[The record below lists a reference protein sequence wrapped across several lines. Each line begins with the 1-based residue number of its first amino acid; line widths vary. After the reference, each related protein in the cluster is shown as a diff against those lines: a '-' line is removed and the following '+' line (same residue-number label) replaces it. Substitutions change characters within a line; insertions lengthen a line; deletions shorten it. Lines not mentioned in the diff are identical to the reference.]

1 MSGRDWEPVAE
12 PAATTTPPR
21 RAGDRVATPGPA
33 IAGPVD
39 ADPESSAAWLELA
52 APDWSVGIEEADRH
66 AAELA
71 AAGSSPATMYLVRLG
86 DGSRRTMRAALGRL
100 VVLAG
105 YDAEI
110 EEFPWHRLR
119 YQHTQRLR
127 ALLQQPPASGAEPP
141 AAATVNK
148 HLSALRGILREAWR
162 LGLLG
167 GEDYQRAVDVANL
180 TGQRDVGRSL
190 GHGEVTAL
198 FAACAADPSPAG
210 RRDAA
215 LLALLYGAGLR
226 RGEAVAR
233 RLGTTLADGDYDPAT
248 GELRVRRPKRGK
260 DRRVYLTGG
269 AKQAMDDWLVVRGTW
284 PGALLVPVDKAG
296 RLQRRAMTDQA
307 VVYILRKRARQATV
321 GAFTPHDLRRTTIG
335 DLLDAGADLAAVS
348 KLAGHASPTT
358 TIRYDRRGERAKRAA
373 AERLHVPYQP
383 PAPRPHA

>member
-1 MSGRDWEPVAE
+1 MTGRSGEPVAD
-12 PAATTTPPR
+12 PTATT
-21 RAGDRVATPGPA
+21 
-33 IAGPVD
+33 D
-39 ADPESSAAWLELA
+39 AELELA
-52 APDWSVGIEEADRH
+52 APDWSAATEQADRH

-71 AAGSSPATMYLVRLG
+71 AAGSSPATVYLARLG
-86 DGSRRTMRAALGRL
+86 DGSRRTMRAALKRL

-105 YDAEI
+105 YRATI
-110 EEFPWHRLR
+110 EAFPWHWLR

-127 ALLQQPPASGAEPP
+127 ALLQRPPAPGAEPP
-141 AAATVNK
+141 APATVNK
-148 HLSALRGILREAWR
+148 HLSALRGVLKEAWR

-180 TGQRDVGRSL
+180 SAQRDVGRSL

-198 FAACAADPSPAG
+198 FAACAADPTPAG

-226 RGEAVAR
+226 RSEAVAR

-269 AKQAMDDWLVVRGTW
+269 AKQAMDDWLAVRGTW
-284 PGALLVPVDKAG
+284 PGPLLVPVDKAG
-296 RLQRRAMTDQA
+296 RQQRRAMTDQA
-307 VVYILRKRARQATV
+307 LVYILQKRARQAKV

-335 DLLDAGADLAAVS
+335 DLLDAGADLAAVG

-383 PAPRPHA
+383 PAPPSHT